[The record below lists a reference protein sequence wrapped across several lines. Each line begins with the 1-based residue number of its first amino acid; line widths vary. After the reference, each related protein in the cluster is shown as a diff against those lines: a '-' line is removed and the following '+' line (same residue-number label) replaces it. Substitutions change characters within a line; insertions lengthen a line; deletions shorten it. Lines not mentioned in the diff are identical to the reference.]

1 MDARIFIKKTVDLEW
16 FDYPRADPLT
26 NRNMHHGYVV
36 KVQANLVEDFLQKYN
51 DKNSEN
57 IHYGSKVTVR
67 NLLGVQQDGY
77 VFSIEGHSYVVH
89 FPGKSYRCDVEFSK
103 NDILASRN
111 DDQFIPT
118 PKHMFYGLPPIN
130 NNIFSRQL
138 YIVPVLEC
146 LLSTPYFKW
155 YLERKKYN
163 DALAS

>member
-1 MDARIFIKKTVDLEW
+1 MHSENVPLEKALDASERTRDMDARIFIKKTVDLEW

-103 NDILASRN
+103 NDILA
-111 DDQFIPT
+111 
-118 PKHMFYGLPPIN
+118 